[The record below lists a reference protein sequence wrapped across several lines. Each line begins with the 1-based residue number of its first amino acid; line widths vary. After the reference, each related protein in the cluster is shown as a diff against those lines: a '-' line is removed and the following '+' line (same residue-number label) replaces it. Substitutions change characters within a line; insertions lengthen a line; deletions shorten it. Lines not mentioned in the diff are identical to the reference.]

1 MIMNKQERLEN
12 RLQPKIAEFREE
24 RQTLVLSTLSEDG
37 FPHISYAPFV
47 RLADG
52 YYILISEIAEHTQN
66 LLVNKNLSFMLLE
79 DEQDA
84 KQIFAR
90 HRLTYKACAEVMS
103 RESESWALAIPA
115 LEARFGE
122 IVTNL
127 SGLRD
132 FRLLVEGSDRFG
144 PKPGQRYF
152 GRVGVKSKKLWA
164 RGSAPRA
171 LSPGPA
177 WIMSVHSPDG
187 GGPRNEL

>member
-90 HRLTYKACAEVMS
+90 HRLTYKAHAEVIS

-127 SGLRD
+127 SGLSD
-132 FRLLVEGSDRFG
+132 FRLFRIEPQKGRYVRGFGKAYTVNGNDDIDFVHLEQGHKQITAEVE
-144 PKPGQRYF
+144 
-152 GRVGVKSKKLWA
+152 A
-164 RGSAPRA
+164 
-171 LSPGPA
+171 
-177 WIMSVHSPDG
+177 
-187 GGPRNEL
+187 